1 MKTMSNDRQHDCD
14 ACTPHVVKHT
24 TRRDLL
30 RYTSGGFGMLALSA
44 LSSFASRAEAAAA
57 PQAGVTARPAN
68 NPLAAKPPHFPA
80 RAKRV
85 IFLFMHGGPSAID
98 TFDPKPR
105 LDKENGGDLPFEH
118 PVGIIDPNGKIL
130 KSPWEF
136 QQYGQAGIPVSS
148 LFPEVAKHVDD
159 LCILR
164 GMHTEGQAHGQ
175 AVLKLHTGDAAF
187 VRPSVG
193 AWVQYGL
200 GTENENLP
208 GFISICPTLDHG
220 GVQLYGNAFLPAI
233 YQGTALGNANISPAK
248 ATFQHVQNASVPRD
262 LQRKQLDFL
271 QAINKDYQQRDET
284 DSQLDG
290 VIQAYELAYRMQMH
304 APKLLDISNE
314 SKATLDLYGVGQQPT
329 DDFARECL
337 LARRF
342 AEAGVRFIQV
352 THNPFKW
359 DQHTNLKGGHEKNA
373 KEVDKPIAG
382 LLTDLKARGLLE
394 DTLVLWGGE
403 FGRTPTAEKKDGRDH
418 NPHGYTMWM
427 AGGGVKPGFIHGATD
442 EYGYFAVQDKVHM
455 HDLHA
460 TILHLL
466 GLDHTRVTYRYA
478 GRDFRLTD
486 VYGNVV
492 KEILV

>member
-1 MKTMSNDRQHDCD
+1 MSDHDCD

-24 TRRDLL
+24 TRRDML
-30 RYTSGGFGMLALSA
+30 RYCSGGFGMMAFSA
-44 LSSFASRAEAAAA
+44 LAAASTEAAEAVAAPKAKGPLASRA
-57 PQAGVTARPAN
+57 
-68 NPLAAKPPHFPA
+68 PHFAP

-105 LDKENGGDLPFEH
+105 LDKENGGNLPFEH
-118 PVGIIDPNGKIL
+118 PVGIIDPDGKIL

-136 QQYGQAGIPVSS
+136 KQYGQSGIPVSS
-148 LFPEVAKHVDD
+148 LFPHVAQQVDD
-159 LCILR
+159 LCIVR
-164 GMHTEGQAHGQ
+164 SMHTEGQAHGQ

-187 VRPSVG
+187 VRPSMG

-208 GFISICPTLDHG
+208 GFVTICPTLDHG
-220 GVQLYGNAFLPAI
+220 GVQLYGNAFLPAM
-233 YQGTALGNANISPAK
+233 YQGTALGNANISPSK
-248 ATFQHVQNASVPRD
+248 ATFQHVQNATVPPE

-271 QAINKDYQQRDET
+271 QALNQDYRKRDEA

-290 VIQAYELAYRMQMH
+290 VIQAYELAFRMQQY
-304 APKLLDISNE
+304 APKLLDISSE
-314 SKATLDLYGVGQQPT
+314 SKATLDLYGIGQQPT
-329 DDFARECL
+329 DDFGRECL

-342 AEAGVRFIQV
+342 AESGVRFIQV

-359 DQHTNLKGGHEKNA
+359 DQHSNLKGGHEKNA

-382 LLTDLKARGLLE
+382 LLQDLKARGLLD
-394 DTLVLWGGE
+394 DTLVIWGGE

-418 NPHGYTMWM
+418 NPHGYTMWL
-427 AGGGVKPGFIHGATD
+427 AGAGVKPGYIHGATD
-442 EYGYFAVQDKVHM
+442 EYGYYAVENKVHM

-466 GLDHTRVTYRYA
+466 GMDHTKLTYRYA

-492 KEILV
+492 KDLLT

>member
-1 MKTMSNDRQHDCD
+1 VG
-14 ACTPHVVKHT
+14 P
-24 TRRDLL
+24 
-30 RYTSGGFGMLALSA
+30 LSA
-44 LSSFASRAEAAAA
+44 RA
-57 PQAGVTARPAN
+57 
-68 NPLAAKPPHFPA
+68 PHFAP

-85 IFLFMHGGPSAID
+85 IFLFMHGGPSGID

-105 LDKENGGDLPFEH
+105 LEKENGGVLPFEH
-118 PVGIIDPNGKIL
+118 PVGIIDPDGKIL

-136 QQYGQAGIPVSS
+136 KQHGQSGIPVSS
-148 LFPEVAKHVDD
+148 LFPHVAKLVDD
-159 LCILR
+159 LCVIR

-187 VRPSVG
+187 VRPSLG

-208 GFISICPTLDHG
+208 GFVTICPTLDHG
-220 GVQLYGNAFLPAI
+220 GVQLYGNAFLPAV
-233 YQGTALGNANISPAK
+233 YQGTALGNANISPSK
-248 ATFQHVQNASVPRD
+248 ATFQHVRNASTPPE

-271 QAINKDYQQRDET
+271 QTLNQEYRRRDEEN
-284 DSQLDG
+284 SQLEG
-290 VIQAYELAYRMQMH
+290 VVQAYELAFRMQMH
-304 APKLLDISNE
+304 APQVLDLSKE
-314 SKATLDLYGVGQQPT
+314 SKATLDLYGIGDKIT
-329 DDFARECL
+329 DDFGRECL

-359 DQHTNLKGGHEKNA
+359 DQHSNLKGGHEKNS

-382 LLTDLKARGLLE
+382 LLRDLKSRGMLD
-394 DTLVLWGGE
+394 DTLVIWGGE

-418 NPHGYTMWM
+418 NPHGYTMWL
-427 AGGGVKPGFIHGATD
+427 AGAGVKPGFIYGSTD
-442 EYGYFAVQDKVHM
+442 EYGYYAVENKVHM

-466 GLDHTRVTYRYA
+466 GMDHTRLTYRYA

-486 VYGNVV
+486 VFGNVV
-492 KEILV
+492 KGILA